1 MHQEQ
6 SARSNS
12 DCPWQC
18 PCSASAGASV
28 RVRLSSSLDTC
39 HLSIEV
45 SPVTCL
51 WRTTECPL
59 SPASPHPCSVILS
72 PSPHPATLLSRP
84 AYQNTSASL
93 WTYCTVQLSGNRLHH
108 HQLEMLNVA
117 TQPNKTRNMWGK
129 CQVLCK
135 TKLQVIYLSLLNK
148 HQTKI
153 HEK

>member
-1 MHQEQ
+1 VPLFCLCW
-6 SARSNS
+6 RL
-12 DCPWQC
+12 CPRPPRQ
-18 PCSASAGASV
+18 
-28 RVRLSSSLDTC
+28 LSR
-39 HLSIEV
+39 HL

-72 PSPHPATLLSRP
+72 PSPHPATASLSRP
-84 AYQNTSASL
+84 AYRNTSSSL
-93 WTYCTVQLSGNRLHH
+93 WTYCTVQLSGN
-108 HQLEMLNVA
+108 MLSVA
-117 TQPNKTRNMWGK
+117 TQPYKTRNMWGK